1 MQACTHCNLKSS
13 AGACLIG
20 FDLTDGNIGQH
31 ACSSGGVVFPTR
43 GQRGGRSSGKLGTWP
58 PIGSWERTADA
69 AGRRSGLWEKSALC
83 KSAVSYLKG
92 WLDGGDLRAGNRC
105 LCECSRS
112 LQLSPLESLY
122 LLSSAVSFPVSL
134 AFRSPS
140 LAQEKGAIKRFRAP
154 RRSLGVPPHLASD
167 FKCEK

>member
-1 MQACTHCNLKSS
+1 MCTYCSLKSS

-31 ACSSGGVVFPTR
+31 ACSGGVVFPTR
-43 GQRGGRSSGKLGTWP
+43 GQRGRSSGKLGTWP

-92 WLDGGDLRAGNRC
+92 WLDGGGVAATCDLRAGSRC

-112 LQLSPLESLY
+112 LQLSPLESLN

-134 AFRSPS
+134 AS
-140 LAQEKGAIKRFRAP
+140 LSIFGARKR
-154 RRSLGVPPHLASD
+154 GYKEV
-167 FKCEK
+167 

>member
-1 MQACTHCNLKSS
+1 MNIDKTEILLCSTHCNLKST

-43 GQRGGRSSGKLGTWP
+43 GQRGRSSGKLGTWP
-58 PIGSWERTADA
+58 PIGSWERTADD

-92 WLDGGDLRAGNRC
+92 WLDGGDLRLARGLGIGAGVNALAHC
-105 LCECSRS
+105 NFPPSS
-112 LQLSPLESLY
+112 LSISYPPPFPSPL
-122 LLSSAVSFPVSL
+122 V
-134 AFRSPS
+134 
-140 LAQEKGAIKRFRAP
+140 
-154 RRSLGVPPHLASD
+154 
-167 FKCEK
+167 